1 MLIHTVFIV
10 RTSRVLPHL
19 KRCRNQQYSKHEIY
33 AEDTHN
39 SQSQKHNQT
48 DFLTV
53 TRNSQIMKTD
63 QRHDGT

>member
-10 RTSRVLPHL
+10 RASRVLPHL

-33 AEDTHN
+33 AEDTHK

>member
-10 RTSRVLPHL
+10 RASRVLPHL
-19 KRCRNQQYSKHEIY
+19 KRCRNQQYLKYEIY
-33 AEDTHN
+33 AEDTHK

-63 QRHDGT
+63 QRHNGT